1 MVYRLISKM
10 FFPRKFFEKYKKIL
24 DYANIKTDAT
34 KFLGFILT
42 FGFLLG
48 WVVAFPAARMF
59 NWNLILT
66 FIITFVAFEVF
77 IYMWLALSIE
87 AKATF
92 MEKALPDALQLM
104 SSNLRAGLTPEKALL
119 LAARPEFGQLT
130 KEINRV
136 GKEIAVGKDIDE
148 ALLGITKRVKSD
160 KIDKTIMLIVS
171 GIRAGGELASL
182 LDHTAR
188 NLRDQEFVD
197 QKIRSSVR
205 MYVIFIF
212 AAVGLGAPMLYA
224 LSSFLVEVLTNVLG
238 SVDIPQGTTMSM
250 PINITQV
257 GIGVDFVIKY
267 VITSLVITS
276 ILGSMA
282 LGLISKGEEKQGLK
296 YAPIL
301 IGVTLAVFFIIR
313 FFIKNMLSGLFAF

>member
-1 MVYRLISKM
+1 MVYRLISRIY
-10 FFPRKFFEKYKKIL
+10 PRKILEKYKKL
-24 DYANIKTDAT
+24 LEYANIRTDVT
-34 KFLGFILT
+34 KFLGFILV
-42 FGFLLG
+42 FGFLFG
-48 WVVAFPAARMF
+48 WVIAFPAARMF
-59 NWNLILT
+59 NWSLL
-66 FIITFVAFEVF
+66 ITFVITFAAFEVF
-77 IYMWLALSIE
+77 VYMWLALSIE
-87 AKATF
+87 AKAAFIET
-92 MEKALPDALQLM
+92 ALPDALQLM

-119 LAARPEFGQLT
+119 LSARPEFGPLT
-130 KEINRV
+130 AEINRV

-148 ALLGITKRVKSD
+148 ALLGVTKRVKSE
-160 KIDKTIMLIVS
+160 KVSKTIMLIVS

-188 NLRDQEFVD
+188 NLRDQDFVD

-224 LSSFLVEVLTNVLG
+224 LSSFLVEVLTKVLG
-238 SVDIPQGTTMSM
+238 SVEIPKTTTMSM
-250 PINITQV
+250 PINITSV
-257 GIGVDFVIKY
+257 SIGADFVIKY
-267 VITSLVITS
+267 VITALVITS

-301 IGVTLAVFFIIR
+301 IAVTLTIFFLIR

>member
-1 MVYRLISKM
+1 MVYRLVSKIY
-10 FFPRKFFEKYKKIL
+10 PKKILEKYKSL
-24 DYANIKTDAT
+24 LEYANIRTDVT
-34 KFLGFILT
+34 KFLGFILV
-42 FGFLLG
+42 FGFLFG
-48 WVVAFPAARMF
+48 WVIAFPAARMF
-59 NWNLILT
+59 NWSLL
-66 FIITFVAFEVF
+66 ITFVITFTAFEVF
-77 IYMWLALSIE
+77 VYMWLALSIE

-92 MEKALPDALQLM
+92 IEKALPDALQLM

-119 LAARPEFGQLT
+119 LAARPEFGPLT
-130 KEINRV
+130 AEINRV

-148 ALLGITKRVKSD
+148 ALLGVTKRVKSE
-160 KIDKTIMLIVS
+160 KVSKTIMLIVS

-182 LDHTAR
+182 LDYTAR
-188 NLRDQEFVD
+188 NLRDQDFVD
-197 QKIRSSVR
+197 QKIRSSVN

-238 SVDIPQGTTMSM
+238 SVEIPKTTTMSM
-250 PINITQV
+250 PINITSV
-257 GIGVDFVIKY
+257 SIGADFVIKY
-267 VITSLVITS
+267 VITALVITS

-301 IGVTLAVFFIIR
+301 IAVTLTIFFLIR
-313 FFIKNMLSGLFAF
+313 FLITNMLSGLFAF